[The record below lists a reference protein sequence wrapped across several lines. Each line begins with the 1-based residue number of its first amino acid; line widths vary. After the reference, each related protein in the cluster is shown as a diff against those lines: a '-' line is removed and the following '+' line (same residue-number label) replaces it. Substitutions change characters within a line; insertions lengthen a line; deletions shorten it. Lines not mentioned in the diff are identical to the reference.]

1 MLLSGSVRKT
11 LYMIVLLAV
20 LPALGI
26 ILYSGMDSR
35 RRAMEEAQE
44 RAVELVRNVASQKQ
58 LLTEN
63 TQVLLM
69 TIAQL
74 EEVKQHNMEASVEL
88 FRNLLSNYPFYSN
101 LLLADKDGKVVAS
114 GLPWQNPLNMRDKP
128 EFGAAIRNREFTV
141 GAYGLA
147 PITGASTLR
156 FAYPVID
163 RRGQV
168 MFVLLGGIQT
178 DQYTL
183 DVSSKEVPKGAQIRI
198 LDRQGRSLFVFPEG
212 AVAASVTDQEWTAL
226 EGVEQAQGT
235 RSLLTPQGQERILV
249 YQKLSLSGG
258 EPYLTVLLSMSKAD
272 AYADANAVLLRDLLL
287 LALATAA
294 AFGITWLVGR
304 RALTRPIRNL
314 LAAAKLL
321 GRGDLGART
330 AMQNLP
336 GEMGRLATTFDG
348 MAEALESRNQEL
360 VRAKMASDIANKAK
374 SEFLANMSH
383 EIRTPMNAVIGMA
396 YLALKTKLNDKQPN

>member
-11 LYMIVLLAV
+11 LYIIVLLAV

-35 RRAMEEAQE
+35 RRAIEESQE
-44 RAVELVRNVASQKQ
+44 RAAELVRNIGSQKQ

-74 EEVKQHNMEASVEL
+74 EEVKQQNVEASVEL
-88 FRNLLSNYPFYSN
+88 FRNLLSNYPFYNN
-101 LLLADKDGKVVAS
+101 LLLVDKNGMVIAS
-114 GLPWQNPLNMRDKP
+114 GLPWESPMNLRDAP
-128 EFGAAIRNREFTV
+128 EFSAAIRNRGFII
-141 GAYGLA
+141 GSYGIA

-156 FAYPVID
+156 FAYPVMD

-168 MFVLLGGIQT
+168 MFLLMGGIQT

-198 LDRQGRSLFVFPEG
+198 LDRGGRTLFAFPEG
-212 AVAASVTDQEWTAL
+212 GTPAAVAKQEWVTL
-226 EGVEQAQGT
+226 NERKQDQGMLA
-235 RSLLTPQGQERILV
+235 LLTPQAEERILA
-249 YQKLSLSGG
+249 YQRLSLAGE
-258 EPYLTVLLSMSKAD
+258 EPYLTVVLSMSRAD
-272 AYADANAVLLRDLLL
+272 AYAGANKVLLRDLLL

-304 RALTRPIRNL
+304 STLTRPIRNL
-314 LAAAKLL
+314 LAAARLL

-336 GEMGRLATTFDG
+336 GEMGRLARTFDG

-360 VRAKMASDIANKAK
+360 MR
-374 SEFLANMSH
+374 
-383 EIRTPMNAVIGMA
+383 P
-396 YLALKTKLNDKQPN
+396 